1 MKSYRVL
8 YFIFGLFFFAMGGFL
23 LFVSF
28 MANAAPNTSFLMM
41 FAMGIMSF
49 CLSYLYPQF
58 QQKDERMKRIREKGM
73 FFSVT
78 ALMVYLLIFNIGLQV
93 GLFTLTAS
101 ELLHI
106 LTALIICTVFISFVV
121 YSKIY

>member
-1 MKSYRVL
+1 MKNNQIIF
-8 YFIFGLFFFAMGGFL
+8 FIFGIFFFAMGGFL

-28 MANAAPNTSFLMM
+28 MAKASINTSFLMM
-41 FAMGIMSF
+41 FSMGIMSF

-73 FFSVT
+73 FFSGM

-93 GLFTLTAS
+93 ELFTLTAT

-106 LTALIICTVFISFVV
+106 LTTLIICTVFISFVV